1 MIPSRRYQLGGSF
14 SLTVSKD
21 DADFIAATLYIPKTI
36 DFPLIGSVSAEVVG
50 YVAACLTASYII
62 WKGHRTYHNIRDY
75 ITDKLTSSS
84 DQIEEAEESPVKAK
98 KWQAL
103 NPTKLDDFIDTCKDA
118 KKGLRK
124 VEDPDTVAKRIEK
137 RNKIRQED
145 KVKPK
150 GKLGLSDDLLQNTRG
165 GLKSGGLND
174 LVQRDAAAAAAKD
187 KIDDRRPQTS
197 SAAQDE
203 KTPLLQ
209 LRSRPDSSL
218 SSLVLRD
225 AANRCA

>member
-1 MIPSRRYQLGGSF
+1 MIPPRRYQLGGSF

-21 DADFIAATLYIPKTI
+21 DADFIAATLYIPKNI
-36 DFPLIGSVSAEVVG
+36 EFPWIGSVSAEVVG
-50 YVAACLTASYII
+50 FVVAGLTASYII
-62 WKGHRTYHNIRDY
+62 WKGHRTYHNIRKY

-103 NPTKLDDFIDTCKDA
+103 NPTKLDHFIDTCKDA
-118 KKGLRK
+118 RKGLRR

-174 LVQRDAAAAAAKD
+174 LVQRDAASKD

-218 SSLVLRD
+218 SSLVSRD

>member
-36 DFPLIGSVSAEVVG
+36 DFPWIGSVSAEVVG
-50 YVAACLTASYII
+50 FVVAGLTASYII
-62 WKGHRTYHNIRDY
+62 WKGHRTYHNIRNY

-98 KWQAL
+98 KWQAI

-118 KKGLRK
+118 RKGLRR

-145 KVKPK
+145 KAKPK

-174 LVQRDAAAAAAKD
+174 LVQRDAAAASKD
-187 KIDDRRPQTS
+187 KIDDRRPQTV
-197 SAAQDE
+197 QDE

-218 SSLVLRD
+218 ASLVSKE
-225 AANRCA
+225 AANRDNN

>member
-36 DFPLIGSVSAEVVG
+36 DFPWIGSVSAEVVG
-50 YVAACLTASYII
+50 FVVAGLTASYII
-62 WKGHRTYHNIRDY
+62 WKGHRTYHNIRNY

-98 KWQAL
+98 KWQAI

-118 KKGLRK
+118 RKGLRR

-145 KVKPK
+145 KAKPK

-174 LVQRDAAAAAAKD
+174 LVQRDAAAAASKD
-187 KIDDRRPQTS
+187 KIDDRRPQTV
-197 SAAQDE
+197 QDE

-218 SSLVLRD
+218 ASLVSKE
-225 AANRCA
+225 AANRDNN

>member
-50 YVAACLTASYII
+50 YVAACLTVSYII

-150 GKLGLSDDLLQNTRG
+150 GKLGLSDDLLQNTRE

-174 LVQRDAAAAAAKD
+174 LVQRDAAAAAKD

>member
-1 MIPSRRYQLGGSF
+1 LAF
-14 SLTVSKD
+14 
-21 DADFIAATLYIPKTI
+21 F
-36 DFPLIGSVSAEVVG
+36 
-50 YVAACLTASYII
+50 VAGLTASYII
-62 WKGHRTYHNIRDY
+62 WKGHRAYRNIRNY

-84 DQIEEAEESPVKAK
+84 DRIEKAEESPVKAK

-118 KKGLRK
+118 RKGLRR

-150 GKLGLSDDLLQNTRG
+150 GKLGLSDDLLQNTRE

-174 LVQRDAAAAAAKD
+174 LVQRDAAAASKD

-209 LRSRPDSSL
+209 LKSRPESSL

-225 AANRCA
+225 AANREKDVISTATTKYV